1 MSQSRRSWAKRKSMV
16 NAKIDVVIGTS
27 SIAMGG
33 GHFDGVSLKEIGSN
47 IQVAQGHR
55 GVRGM

>member
-1 MSQSRRSWAKRKSMV
+1 MV